1 MTKRSI
7 ILILT
12 GALLAVSVVAQDKK
26 TDNGQK
32 AKDRGYWSLTFKKTM
47 LVGERSK
54 GDETGIL
61 GGKDGL
67 AEFRV
72 LHHINSVFNPD
83 GTFSVEQEEGKT
95 VIQMGGDHTKEVH
108 NVHRVSVSWSKPPQ
122 DWRGRQD
129 NHGCVGQA
137 QRRALQP

>member
-26 TDNGQK
+26 RNNGQE
-32 AKDRGYWSLTFKKTM
+32 AKDRGYWSLTFRKTM
-47 LVGERSK
+47 MVGERSK
-54 GDETGIL
+54 GDDTGIL

-72 LHHINSVFNPD
+72 LHYIPSVFKPD
-83 GTFSVEQEEGKT
+83 GTFSVDDKEDKT
-95 VIQMGGDHTKEVH
+95 IIQMGGEHTKEVR
-108 NVHRVSVSWSKPPQ
+108 NVHRLSVFWLKPPQ
-122 DWRGRQD
+122 YVDD
-129 NHGCVGQA
+129 
-137 QRRALQP
+137 LPILP